1 MDGKRIGNFI
11 KFKRQELGLT
21 IEQLSAEI
29 GVQRFLVE
37 NWENGE
43 IPETQYLIA
52 ISNVLQSS
60 VEDLLKG
67 IDEPVEEQQTNEPII
82 QSVESETVENKQP
95 KAEKGY
101 YETLNEK
108 IAKTD
113 YGNYETVE
121 PYGSNGFLDGE
132 RKFGFVLCSFMIAL
146 VILINVTNVFTFL
159 TRPRELTIENCN
171 QFIEI
176 DAVSQSSVNK
186 GKFEI
191 QLSRKKNT
199 YDIKNLKITVEIKF
213 ERVLDS
219 PYQQGEKVEMRQ
231 VSFSDEILT
240 ERETLTATVVLPSV
254 LYDDRKITVISVS
267 GDM

>member
-1 MDGKRIGNFI
+1 MDEKRIGNFI
-11 KFKRQELGLT
+11 RFKRQELGLT

-60 VEDLLKG
+60 VEELLKG
-67 IDEPVEEQQTNEPII
+67 IDEPVEEQETNEPII

-95 KAEKGY
+95 KVEKGY
-101 YETLNEK
+101 YENLNEK

-121 PYGSNGFLDGE
+121 PHASNGFLDGE

-176 DAVSQSSVNK
+176 DAVSQSSVNTS
-186 GKFEI
+186 EYDI
-191 QLSRKKNT
+191 RLTRKKNT
-199 YDIKNLKITVEIKF
+199 YDIYDLSITVEVTFELMLSVPYYEKTIK
-213 ERVLDS
+213 
-219 PYQQGEKVEMRQ
+219 RQ
-231 VSFSDEILT
+231 VSFSDSLLKGGEILT
-240 ERETLTATVVLPSV
+240 AHVSLPHV
-254 LYDDRKITVISVS
+254 AYWDRGIKILSVS
-267 GDM
+267 GGM